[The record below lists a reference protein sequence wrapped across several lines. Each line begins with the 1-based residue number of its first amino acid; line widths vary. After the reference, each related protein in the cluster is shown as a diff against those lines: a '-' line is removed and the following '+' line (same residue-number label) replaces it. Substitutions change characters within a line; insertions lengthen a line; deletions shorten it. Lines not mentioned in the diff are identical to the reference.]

1 MTALRFD
8 NLEANVPSA
17 GSNMVGLANAK
28 IDVSNVT
35 LVGRYDAKMVE
46 WNETSHGI
54 GRLHLNETQ
63 SDLAGE

>member
-1 MTALRFD
+1 MTALGFD

-17 GSNMVGLANAK
+17 RSNMVGLTNAK

-46 WNETSHGI
+46 WNETSREI

-63 SDLAGE
+63 SDLPCE